1 MISNI
6 SAELCLELSPKKPES
21 PPSLRTGK
29 AIWAGS
35 YFKRRCPLQAP
46 HSLPC
51 TVAAGLVLTCCSKQ
65 GSQSDWRRL
74 GGLWE
79 GKFKQSSSM
88 SILLSL
94 HIRILKYIHPCLHTI
109 QIVLGVNNL
118 IAHFSIHCHVGLT
131 ILTKNPLPYI
141 STPSL
146 ALCIYSTYSMG
157 FSSWQA
163 SSNAPILVQHIK
175 AAVHILIFLLP
186 VGESLILKLGFCRE

>member
-1 MISNI
+1 M
-6 SAELCLELSPKKPES
+6 
-21 PPSLRTGK
+21 TG
-29 AIWAGS
+29 G
-35 YFKRRCPLQAP
+35 
-46 HSLPC
+46 
-51 TVAAGLVLTCCSKQ
+51 
-65 GSQSDWRRL
+65 DW
-74 GGLWE
+74 GGGELWE
-79 GKFKQSSSM
+79 GQCKQSSTM

-131 ILTKNPLPYI
+131 LLTKNPLPYR

-146 ALCIYSTYSMG
+146 TLCIYSTYSMG

>member
-1 MISNI
+1 MIGNI

-21 PPSLRTGK
+21 PPPLRKGK

-35 YFKRRCPLQAP
+35 HFKRRCPQQAP
-46 HSLPC
+46 PFPALHSCCRASTDLLQQ
-51 TVAAGLVLTCCSKQ
+51 AGVTE
-65 GSQSDWRRL
+65 WL

-79 GKFKQSSSM
+79 GQCKQSSTM

-94 HIRILKYIHPCLHTI
+94 HIQILKYIHPCLHTI

-118 IAHFSIHCHVGLT
+118 IAHFSVHCHMGLT
-131 ILTKNPLPYI
+131 ILTKNPLPYR
-141 STPSL
+141 STPNL
-146 ALCIYSTYSMG
+146 TLCIYSTYSMG

-163 SSNAPILVQHIK
+163 SSNAPILARHIK
-175 AAVHILIFLLP
+175 VAVHILIFLLP